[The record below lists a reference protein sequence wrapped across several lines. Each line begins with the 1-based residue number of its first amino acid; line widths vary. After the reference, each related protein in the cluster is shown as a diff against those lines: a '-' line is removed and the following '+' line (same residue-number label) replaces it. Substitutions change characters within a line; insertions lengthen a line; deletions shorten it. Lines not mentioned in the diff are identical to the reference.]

1 MAHHQT
7 TRRHQR
13 HHHHPGIY
21 RFFFIAGGPVKF
33 IENITFIHI
42 QNQAQNLGLNKDDF
56 EKVKASGV
64 LKGGLMKGL
73 KELSRS
79 QKEKIKKFSLFK
91 GMSSE
96 KTELKEIFSKR

>member
-1 MAHHQT
+1 
-7 TRRHQR
+7 
-13 HHHHPGIY
+13 
-21 RFFFIAGGPVKF
+21 
-33 IENITFIHI
+33 
-42 QNQAQNLGLNKDDF
+42 
-56 EKVKASGV
+56 VKASGV

-73 KELSRS
+73 KELPRS